1 MLRWRS
7 KHLTIACAVLI
18 SGGALLPS
26 QAKVEQTN
34 QGAQRF
40 VEYCAGCHGA
50 DARGGDKAPSL
61 ISPSRVATSEQDV
74 MRVVR
79 DGTAQGMP
87 PFAQIGD
94 ANIAAVVHYLRTLQ
108 GQSADANINSEPAVP
123 GDPNLGRELF
133 FGKAKCSTGHMMQGR
148 GGFMAAGLTSYGRN
162 RVPESIAHAIADPD
176 NPLARSSRV
185 VNLTTRGGQRIAGVL
200 RNEDEF
206 TVDVQTEDGR
216 FYMLSRSDLS
226 EIQYTEHSLMPRD
239 YATRL
244 TSKELNDIVSF
255 LVVAARDEGKG
266 TRQGN

>member
-7 KHLTIACAVLI
+7 ESLKMMYAVLVL
-18 SGGALLPS
+18 GGTLLPS
-26 QAKVEQTN
+26 KAQVQQAN

-50 DARGGDKAPSL
+50 DARGGDKAPPL
-61 ISPSRVATSEQDV
+61 ISPSRVAASEEDA

-87 PFAQIGD
+87 PFAQIGE
-94 ANIAAVVHYLRTLQ
+94 ANITAVVHYLRVLQ
-108 GQSADANINSEPAVP
+108 GESADTNNRSEPAVP

-133 FGKAKCSTGHMMQGR
+133 FGKAQCSACHMMQGR
-148 GGFMAAGLTSYGRN
+148 GGFVASGLTTYGRN
-162 RVPESIAHAIADPD
+162 RLPESIIHAITNPD
-176 NPLARSSRV
+176 DPLARSSRV
-185 VNLTTRGGQRIAGVL
+185 VNLTTRGGQRMTGVL
-200 RNEDEF
+200 RNEDAF
-206 TVDVQTEDGR
+206 TVEVQTEDGR
-216 FYMLSRSDLS
+216 FQMLSRSDLA

-255 LVVAARDEGKG
+255 LIVAARDEGKG